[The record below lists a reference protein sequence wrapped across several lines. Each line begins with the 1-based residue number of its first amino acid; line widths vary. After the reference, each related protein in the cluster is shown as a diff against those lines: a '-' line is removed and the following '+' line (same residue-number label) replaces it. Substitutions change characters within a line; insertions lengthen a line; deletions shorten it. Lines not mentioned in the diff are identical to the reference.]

1 LSQGKKKVK
10 ARARAFTE
18 GNTKMST
25 QSTTKPVLVKIV
37 IAEIA
42 AEIAQAAEAAREKV
56 KGQRRWTTAIN
67 KAEQWLL
74 ARPATVQYHPETH
87 TLLMQSKDRFYF
99 ANGSCQCEAYKKD
112 NPCYHRAAS
121 RLITRALELAAAKA
135 APAPVAE
142 APAAVATRGPNEGT
156 GTIDDLFN

>member
-1 LSQGKKKVK
+1 
-10 ARARAFTE
+10 
-18 GNTKMST
+18 MST
-25 QSTTKPVLVKIV
+25 QSTTKPVLVKIT
-37 IAEIA
+37 IADIA

-135 APAPVAE
+135 APAPADE
-142 APAAVATRGPNEGT
+142 APAAVVTRGPNEGT